1 VETGGRLATVTVLV
15 TDLVESTAL
24 LDREGEVAAA
34 DLRSRHEDVVR
45 TIVDVFDGSTVKST
59 GDGFL
64 TIFQSADTA
73 VRCAAALLEASRN
86 GTIRLGI
93 STGDATIAADDVF
106 GQPAIEASRLCALA
120 GPGEALVGE
129 RTIAIRGRRA
139 SPPLEPRGAARL
151 KGFDEPIEIAAVRPA
166 HPVSPRRL
174 RTLAAA
180 QPLVGRVAE
189 LDQLL
194 QAWQRSAAAPGF
206 ALVVG
211 EPGIGKTFLAAS
223 LVDRVDADAFVVRVG
238 FQEGRSDGFEH
249 FCTGLDDLAVNL
261 PIGVLA
267 ARGRA
272 ISGWLAALFPSVAER
287 LPRSSELPQ
296 DALRQEAATAAFTL
310 LDELA
315 RSGRVLAVLD
325 DVQWSGPAVVA
336 FAERVRSDGPPGLL
350 VLATARLAAAPPTL
364 VDLASADSTLV
375 TLGGL
380 APDEVVALVR
390 QAAPDAPPEVIEA
403 AQQRTGGNPFLV
415 LTVAGDGGRVAAS
428 AEGDPVAAT
437 FLRLP
442 AGQADALS
450 AAAVLGRTFD
460 AYLVEQVVAPRSAAL
475 LDDLE
480 AACHAGL
487 LVEGD
492 QPGRYRFVHD
502 LVREAA
508 AARLGLTARARLHA
522 RAAEALASKD
532 SSPSELVEH
541 LLASWSLRSPADGV
555 ALAERAVRRAIG
567 NLAFEEALALATRL
581 DDAVEGD
588 ARAGPAER
596 AQTLLLLSDA
606 NQLVGDVDAHK
617 EAAGAAGWRA
627 RDAGRND
634 LMARAAMGR
643 AGYGIAGVPDPESE
657 ALLRAALDATPDD
670 QPVQRSELLAML
682 AFYLFNYVGDGE
694 VARALS
700 RESLDIARRHGDV
713 VSVARA
719 LAARTYVLLAGSAV
733 DEQLAVVGELN
744 ELAPRLDP
752 DVRNEMA
759 STMIRHAAVA
769 RMQLADRSGFDA
781 HRENLQRMADRRR
794 SWLLGGLGVV
804 WDAMSALLDGDPDRA
819 ERAGAQL
826 LVPPYRDS
834 NFRSSA
840 ALILTEVHRWRGTLP
855 SLAGRVASLAE
866 RMPHFVIVRAVDAFV
881 AACAGDGARAEQ
893 SIAAVSGELQDD
905 STLAAQLAFLS
916 EASVLAGRTVPPEV
930 VDALR
935 PFSGQLLVV
944 SWGVSVQ
951 GAADRFLA
959 IAAAARGDDAEAAD
973 RFAAAEELEARVG
986 TTLTLRAQLWRH
998 ALLDDVP
1005 LPQAPPA
1012 LADGLAFERAAL
1024 ERALAGRRSAIP

>member
-1 VETGGRLATVTVLV
+1 
-15 TDLVESTAL
+15 
-24 LDREGEVAAA
+24 
-34 DLRSRHEDVVR
+34 
-45 TIVDVFDGSTVKST
+45 
-59 GDGFL
+59 
-64 TIFQSADTA
+64 
-73 VRCAAALLEASRN
+73 
-86 GTIRLGI
+86 
-93 STGDATIAADDVF
+93 
-106 GQPAIEASRLCALA
+106 
-120 GPGEALVGE
+120 
-129 RTIAIRGRRA
+129 
-139 SPPLEPRGAARL
+139 
-151 KGFDEPIEIAAVRPA
+151 
-166 HPVSPRRL
+166 
-174 RTLAAA
+174 
-180 QPLVGRVAE
+180 
-189 LDQLL
+189 
-194 QAWQRSAAAPGF
+194 
-206 ALVVG
+206 
-211 EPGIGKTFLAAS
+211 
-223 LVDRVDADAFVVRVG
+223 
-238 FQEGRSDGFEH
+238 
-249 FCTGLDDLAVNL
+249 
-261 PIGVLA
+261 
-267 ARGRA
+267 
-272 ISGWLAALFPSVAER
+272 
-287 LPRSSELPQ
+287 
-296 DALRQEAATAAFTL
+296 
-310 LDELA
+310 
-315 RSGRVLAVLD
+315 
-325 DVQWSGPAVVA
+325 
-336 FAERVRSDGPPGLL
+336 
-350 VLATARLAAAPPTL
+350 
-364 VDLASADSTLV
+364 
-375 TLGGL
+375 
-380 APDEVVALVR
+380 
-390 QAAPDAPPEVIEA
+390 
-403 AQQRTGGNPFLV
+403 
-415 LTVAGDGGRVAAS
+415 
-428 AEGDPVAAT
+428 
-437 FLRLP
+437 
-442 AGQADALS
+442 
-450 AAAVLGRTFD
+450 
-460 AYLVEQVVAPRSAAL
+460 
-475 LDDLE
+475 
-480 AACHAGL
+480 
-487 LVEGD
+487 
-492 QPGRYRFVHD
+492 
-502 LVREAA
+502 
-508 AARLGLTARARLHA
+508 
-522 RAAEALASKD
+522 
-532 SSPSELVEH
+532 
-541 LLASWSLRSPADGV
+541 
-555 ALAERAVRRAIG
+555 
-567 NLAFEEALALATRL
+567 
-581 DDAVEGD
+581 
-588 ARAGPAER
+588 
-596 AQTLLLLSDA
+596 
-606 NQLVGDVDAHK
+606 
-617 EAAGAAGWRA
+617 
-627 RDAGRND
+627 
-634 LMARAAMGR
+634 
-643 AGYGIAGVPDPESE
+643 
-657 ALLRAALDATPDD
+657 
-670 QPVQRSELLAML
+670 
-682 AFYLFNYVGDGE
+682 